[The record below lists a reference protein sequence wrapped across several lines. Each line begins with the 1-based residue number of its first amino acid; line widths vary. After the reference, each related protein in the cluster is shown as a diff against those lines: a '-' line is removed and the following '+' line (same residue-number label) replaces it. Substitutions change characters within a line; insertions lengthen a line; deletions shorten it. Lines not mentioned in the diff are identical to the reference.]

1 MRSIARRT
9 ASRTRRPRRRGR
21 PTSGSSRAIRSRRCA
36 ARECGRSSSS
46 STAHRAARRRG
57 RARAQP
63 GGEPARGVD
72 PAVAL
77 CQRGAARRDDQL
89 TCPPKSPP
97 SRSNSRTTGYTSRCG
112 PGASIS
118 GCASSTLWPGRRAPR
133 PRSRMPRCSASSV
146 RARCGPV
153 GSRNEPSATRSNGGP
168 DPKDGST
175 TSNEATAGT
184 APNSPASRAPEPGAD
199 TASSPTTSS
208 RSVPPQHDTDTRPTT
223 DRHAPPP
230 LSHRSQVLEVE
241 VAKRKRLRRCRSA
254 GPRGWPNLCHGGRPH
269 GREPPA
275 PRLFT

>member
-1 MRSIARRT
+1 MPLAL
-9 ASRTRRPRRRGR
+9 
-21 PTSGSSRAIRSRRCA
+21 SRRCPVA
-36 ARECGRSSSS
+36 ARLMLGSSS
-46 STAHRAARRRG
+46 
-57 RARAQP
+57 
-63 GGEPARGVD
+63 
-72 PAVAL
+72 
-77 CQRGAARRDDQL
+77 L
-89 TCPPKSPP
+89 TRFSAKC
-97 SRSNSRTTGYTSRCG
+97 
-112 PGASIS
+112 
-118 GCASSTLWPGRRAPR
+118 CASSTLWPGRRAPR

-223 DRHAPPP
+223 DRHAPPL

-269 GREPPA
+269 GREPPTSTA
-275 PRLFT
+275 SLHMTEI